1 MRASPEVVLSGITKR
16 FGAVTALDR
25 VDLRLMRG
33 RIHALLGEN
42 GAGKSTLMA
51 VLFGLV
57 RPDQGSLRIDGAD
70 VAFRSPRD
78 AIAAGIGM
86 VQQHFAHVAAFT
98 VAENVALGGQGR
110 YDPTAAAEQV
120 RAAAATAGLA
130 LDAGARV
137 GDLPIEAQQRVEIV
151 RALAR
156 GARLLILDEPT
167 AVLAPA
173 EATELLAWLRRFADE
188 GGTVALVTHKVRE
201 ALEVA
206 DDITVLCAG
215 RRITTGLA
223 STFTP
228 ATLTAAMFSET
239 GQLSELRAPV
249 PPATPERR
257 VVASV
262 RGLSLRGP
270 RGEPRVSDAT
280 FTIEAGE
287 IVGVAGVEGA
297 GHAELLRALAGVQ
310 APFAGTIDLPP
321 EVSFVPADRHRD
333 ALVLDFPLFENLAL
347 RHVGQQSGVV
357 DWPAV
362 RRRTRQVLH
371 AFDVRAGSERSRAN
385 TLSGGNQQRFIL
397 GRELELRPQLLVAE
411 NPTRGLD
418 LRATHAIQSRL
429 REAAAS
435 GAAVVLY
442 SSDLDEVLALAG
454 RILVVHR
461 GVVREV
467 SLDRDAVARAMVGG
481 W

>member
-1 MRASPEVVLSGITKR
+1 VRASPEVVLSGITKQ
-16 FGAVTALDR
+16 FGAVTALAH
-25 VDLRLMRG
+25 VDLHLTRG

-51 VLFGLV
+51 VLFGLA
-57 RPDQGSLRIDGAD
+57 RPDEGSLRVDGTD
-70 VAFRSPRD
+70 RVFRSPRD

-110 YDPTAAAEQV
+110 YDPAAAAEQV

-130 LDAGARV
+130 LDAAARV
-137 GDLPIEAQQRVEIV
+137 GDLSIEAQQRVEIV

-173 EATELLAWLRRFADE
+173 EATALLAWLRRFADE

-206 DDITVLCAG
+206 DDITVLRAG
-215 RRITTGLA
+215 RCVTSGPA

-228 ATLTAAMFSET
+228 ATLTAAMFPEAA
-239 GQLSELRAPV
+239 QLPDTRAPV
-249 PPATPERR
+249 APTVRESR

-270 RGEPRVSDAT
+270 RGEPRISDAT

-310 APFAGTIDLPP
+310 TPSAGTVELPH

-333 ALVLDFPLFENLAL
+333 ALVLDFPLYENLAL
-347 RHVGQQSGVV
+347 HHAGQRSGVV
-357 DWPAV
+357 DWQDV
-362 RRRTRQVLH
+362 RRRTREVLH

-467 SLDRDAVARAMVGG
+467 PHDRDAVARAMVGD